1 MCVPSCACRPS
12 VRKSLSCSSRYT
24 CWTSL
29 ASLISKLPT
38 RVPLYC
44 ATCVCP
50 TRLSCVTIDVR
61 LGVGG
66 CGVCRC
72 GSPKGTATSLIQ
84 HLCVLSRALAPT
96 RGVQLVWLS
105 RRVRRAPP
113 CSHREA
119 ARAEYSR
126 VARADSVWLI
136 RPCACAC
143 ACAACALNAA
153 DVCGGMHISSRSYVG
168 TSEACGS
175 CR

>member
-61 LGVGG
+61 LGVR
-66 CGVCRC
+66 CRWLWCAGVAL
-72 GSPKGTATSLIQ
+72 P
-84 HLCVLSRALAPT
+84 RALRRLSHSTPVCPLSGPRSRT
-96 RGVQLVWLS
+96 RRPISV
-105 RRVRRAPP
+105 AFPP
-113 CSHREA
+113 RA
-119 ARAEYSR
+119 ARASLLSQRGRASR
-126 VARADSVWLI
+126 VEQSSESRFCVAYAYSFV
-136 RPCACAC
+136 CVCVC
-143 ACAACALNAA
+143 
-153 DVCGGMHISSRSYVG
+153 VCGMCVKC
-168 TSEACGS
+168 CG
-175 CR
+175 CVRRDAY